1 MPAGPRKRLVQIQ
14 RPTST
19 KDGIGQPVQ
28 VWTKLADTWA
38 DIRYLS
44 GLESIK
50 AGADAA
56 VARVSMRCTYRT
68 DITAAMRVADGAVI
82 YTILA
87 VLPDVTG
94 RRHVDLVCE
103 VANG

>member
-14 RPTST
+14 RATT
-19 KDGIGQPVQ
+19 AQDGIGQPIPT
-28 VWTKLADTWA
+28 WSKLADTWA

-56 VARVSMRCTYRT
+56 IARVSMRCGYRT
-68 DITAAMRVADGAVI
+68 DITSAMRVVDATTV
-82 YTILA
+82 YTITA